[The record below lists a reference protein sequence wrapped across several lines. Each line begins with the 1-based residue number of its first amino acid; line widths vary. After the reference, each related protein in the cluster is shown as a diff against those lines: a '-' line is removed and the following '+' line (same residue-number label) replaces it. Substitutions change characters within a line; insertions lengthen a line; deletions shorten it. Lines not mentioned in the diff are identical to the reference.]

1 MKVKPGAG
9 KTHSRRPAIPQNH
22 TTGICTDERA
32 WIDLLLSK
40 VALILASVIILAALY
55 HLAADAGRM
64 NHDRQLEVI
73 AQDFRSAIDSAGRDS
88 DGAGGKNYSF
98 DPYEY
103 HGRFG
108 SGLNASVS
116 GEYVTASFDEKG
128 RKYTSVK
135 PLTYKT
141 LPFSEAEVRKEL
153 TDAFSAAG
161 TQGQPIPASIGPE
174 RLTGFL
180 ATLGTKEKN
189 LNISTPVH
197 IEKTLIYAY
206 NLNGTGVKELEYILV
221 YQ

>member
-1 MKVKPGAG
+1 MKVKPVAE
-9 KTHSRRPAIPQNH
+9 KVPSRRPVIPRDH
-22 TTGICTDERA
+22 TTHICTDERA
-32 WIDLLLSK
+32 WVDLLLSK
-40 VALILASVIILAALY
+40 VALILAGVIILAALY
-55 HLAADAGRM
+55 HLAVDAGRM
-64 NHDRQLEVI
+64 NQDRQLEVI

-88 DGAGGKNYSF
+88 YGAGGKNYSF

-108 SGLNASVS
+108 SGLNVSVS

-128 RKYTSVK
+128 RRYTSVK

-141 LPFSEAEVRKEL
+141 LPFSETEVRKEL
-153 TDAFSAAG
+153 MDAFSAAG
-161 TQGQPIPASIGPE
+161 TLGQPIPAPIGPE
-174 RLTGFL
+174 NLMEFL

-189 LNISTPVH
+189 LNISIPVH
-197 IEKTLIYAY
+197 IEKTLIYTY